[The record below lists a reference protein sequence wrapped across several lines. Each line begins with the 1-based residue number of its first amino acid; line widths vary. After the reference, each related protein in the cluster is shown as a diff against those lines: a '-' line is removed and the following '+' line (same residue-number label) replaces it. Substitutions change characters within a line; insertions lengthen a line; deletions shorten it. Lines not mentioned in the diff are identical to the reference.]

1 MNGALGKKT
10 PLTERLRSFVY
21 AFNGLKFILR
31 SQLNFRIHL
40 IAGFIVILC
49 GFWARLNATEW
60 CILMVVMGLVISM
73 EAMNTA
79 IEQLVDFVSP
89 DYHKQAGI
97 VKDIAAGAVMLAA
110 ITAVVTGIIL
120 FLPKMI

>member
-1 MNGALGKKT
+1 MNGAPGKKT
-10 PLTERLRSFVY
+10 MLSGRLRSFVC

-31 SQLNFRIHL
+31 SQLNFMIHL
-40 IAGFIVILC
+40 SVGFIVILC
-49 GFWARLNATEW
+49 GFLARLNATEW

-97 VKDIAAGAVMLAA
+97 VKDIAAGAVLLAA
-110 ITAVVTGIIL
+110 VTAVVTGIIL